1 MSTGLAIE
9 CPGSL
14 RRIAGR
20 QAIVARICQLAES
33 TGGHSVRVHRIM
45 VRAEWSHEYDDRTG
59 VVVDVEVTASNECR
73 FSYWKE
79 LNNRLDEIAASLAPA
94 DKSWLDRE
102 VSLTVIRA

>member
-1 MSTGLAIE
+1 
-9 CPGSL
+9 
-14 RRIAGR
+14 
-20 QAIVARICQLAES
+20 
-33 TGGHSVRVHRIM
+33 M

-59 VVVDVEVTASNECR
+59 VVVDVEVTR
-73 FSYWKE
+73 VKRVPFSYWKE